1 MKSYLYAKENLKKL
15 LHGVITREGNN
26 IDDFHLQRIKFTIT
40 SLNLPLCLKHDAEN
54 ITIKIEVMIQNKKNY
69 NADLQYLSVAL
80 LDLFTN
86 IVRYI
91 IYQSIK
97 FIDIDLMYK

>member
-40 SLNLPLCLKHDAEN
+40 SLFE
-54 ITIKIEVMIQNKKNY
+54 T
-69 NADLQYLSVAL
+69 
-80 LDLFTN
+80 
-86 IVRYI
+86 
-91 IYQSIK
+91 
-97 FIDIDLMYK
+97 